1 MIRVTEISDDDMMRR
16 YLDGELDQSER
27 SRCMENLSIVQ
38 KRELLEMEKALQALG
53 NLPALSVPADMAS
66 NVMAAIMPDK
76 QPLSTRI
83 RHWLLRHSP
92 LLGLEI
98 GSVAVAAIVLFLML
112 SPGKFLH
119 PEAATS
125 HSDLQA
131 MATIPPANSRVGFS
145 LYAPGAKSVSLI
157 SDFNG
162 WSSERSVQLHPLG
175 HDKWGVA
182 VKLPPGSYQYAFLIN
197 GHKVV
202 TDPAARQV
210 NDDFGHKNA
219 IVTVI

>member
-1 MIRVTEISDDDMMRR
+1 MIRVTEINDDDMMRR
-16 YLDGELDQSER
+16 YLDGELGQSER
-27 SRCMENLSIVQ
+27 ARFMENLSPVQ
-38 KRELLEMEKALQALG
+38 MRELLAMENALQALG
-53 NLPALSVPADMAS
+53 NLPSLSVPPDMAS

-76 QPLSTRI
+76 LLLSTRI
-83 RHWLLRHSP
+83 KNWLLRHSA

-98 GSVAVAAIVLFLML
+98 GSMAVAAIALFLML
-112 SPGKFLH
+112 SPDKFLH
-119 PEAATS
+119 SQAAS
-125 HSDLQA
+125 PHAYVQA
-131 MATIPPANSRVGFS
+131 MATIPTGSAPTGFS
-145 LYAPGAKSVSLI
+145 LYAPGARSVSLI

-162 WSSERSVQLHPLG
+162 WSSEHSVQLHPLG
-175 HDKWGVA
+175 HDEWGVA

-197 GHKVV
+197 GRKVV